1 MTPQETKKSDLIG
14 TNDAYRPIKKIAF
27 QPAGETLASNRE
39 LIDAAKKP
47 LTPPQVLTH
56 M

>member
-14 TNDAYRPIKKIAF
+14 TNDAYRPIKKIAL
-27 QPAGETLASNRE
+27 QPAGETLNSKWE